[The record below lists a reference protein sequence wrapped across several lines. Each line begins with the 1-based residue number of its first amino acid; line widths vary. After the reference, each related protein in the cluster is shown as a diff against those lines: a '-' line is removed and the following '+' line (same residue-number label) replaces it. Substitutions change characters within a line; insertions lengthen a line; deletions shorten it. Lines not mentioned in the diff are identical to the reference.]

1 MKIDEDLLL
10 AKGEIRCYKP
20 NELIFCEDEFPFYY
34 YQIINGKVKLNSY
47 KEEGKEFIHNIFS
60 DGQSFGEYVLFAERP
75 YPMNAETVTE
85 SCVVRLAKRAF
96 LDLVGQST
104 ELLSVMVRNLSHG
117 MYDECIIKK
126 YLTSLSPA
134 VKIRGLLDYL
144 KSFQKKK
151 FMYSFK
157 VPLTR
162 NQMACLTGLCE
173 ETVIRALKKME
184 KDKIVTIRNGK
195 IFY

>member
-1 MKIDEDLLL
+1 MIIDEDLLL
-10 AKGEIRCYKP
+10 AKGEIRYYKP

-60 DGQSFGEYVLFAERP
+60 DGQSFGEYTLFAEKP
-75 YPMNAETVTE
+75 YPMNAETVTQ
-85 SCVVRLAKRAF
+85 SCIVRLPKQAF
-96 LDLVGQST
+96 LELVGQST
-104 ELLSVMVRNLSHG
+104 ELLSVIVKNLSHG

-151 FMYSFK
+151 FLYSFK
-157 VPLTR
+157 IPLTR

-173 ETVIRALKKME
+173 ETVIRTLKKME